1 MEGWPTPIAP
11 RPPSSS
17 TSTRLIHTGGSG
29 ARSWAMAFRDLHDVE
44 ADIGEHSSAG
54 ETDPQAAPRRSAP

>member
-1 MEGWPTPIAP
+1 MADTDRTPPAVLFDIDE
-11 RPPSSS
+11 
-17 TSTRLIHTGGSG
+17 TLIHTGGSG

-54 ETDPQAAPRRSAP
+54 RRIRRSAPRRSAP